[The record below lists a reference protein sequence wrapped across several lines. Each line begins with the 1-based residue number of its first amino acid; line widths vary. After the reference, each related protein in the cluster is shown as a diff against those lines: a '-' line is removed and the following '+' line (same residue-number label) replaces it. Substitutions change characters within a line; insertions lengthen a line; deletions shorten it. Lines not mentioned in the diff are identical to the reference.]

1 MSYNSA
7 YLSHI
12 GSRFTK
18 LLQVQI
24 SLISIN
30 LLKFQL
36 PVYMYDNDNNLSNVM
51 TEREGVQWMLLD
63 EQPDG
68 EFQTEMTK
76 TRDSKFVE
84 DSFSFGQQVFF
95 SFSNNYCWIWNI

>member
-36 PVYMYDNDNNLSNVM
+36 PVYMYDYDNNLSNVRI
-51 TEREGVQWMLLD
+51 EREGVQWMLLD

-84 DSFSFGQQVFF
+84 DS
-95 SFSNNYCWIWNI
+95 

>member
-1 MSYNSA
+1 
-7 YLSHI
+7 
-12 GSRFTK
+12 
-18 LLQVQI
+18 LQVQI

-84 DSFSFGQQVFF
+84 DS
-95 SFSNNYCWIWNI
+95 

>member
-84 DSFSFGQQVFF
+84 DS
-95 SFSNNYCWIWNI
+95 